1 MASLRGP
8 LADATE
14 TLHSWRIWNLLA
26 LQDIRQRYR
35 RSMLGP
41 FWLTLSAVV
50 SIGALAL
57 VYTRIFKIPAEQYLP
72 FLSVGFIFW
81 IFLSSLIVESCGVFI
96 QSESI
101 IKQISLP
108 FGVHVMRMVWRN
120 ALVLAHNAVVL
131 VLVLVFMGLNPGLN
145 GLLVAPALALAL
157 VAGLALGY
165 LLGTL
170 SARFRDIPPIV
181 ASLMQVLFYVT
192 PVIWTPDLLKDH
204 PALLLWNPV
213 YHFLEILR
221 APVLGKPGPAES
233 WMAAAAITVA
243 LLVAALPFFARFRKR
258 IAFWL

>member
-1 MASLRGP
+1 MTHPGAS
-8 LADATE
+8 LADAVQTAQ
-14 TLHSWRIWNLLA
+14 SWRIWNLLA

-35 RSMLGP
+35 RSLLGP
-41 FWLTLSAVV
+41 FWLTLSAIV

-57 VYTRIFKIPAEQYLP
+57 VYTKIFKIPAEQYLP

-81 IFLSSLIVESCGVFI
+81 IFLSSLITESCGVFI
-96 QSESI
+96 QSESV

-120 ALVLAHNAVVL
+120 TLVLAHNSVVL
-131 VLVLVFMGLNPGLN
+131 VLVLAFMGLNPGPA
-145 GLLVAPALALAL
+145 GLLVVPALALAL

-181 ASLMQVLFYVT
+181 GSLMQVLFYVT
-192 PVIWTPDLLKDH
+192 PVIWTPDLLKGH
-204 PALLLWNPV
+204 PGLLLWNPV
-213 YHFLEILR
+213 HHFLEILR
-221 APVLGKPGPAES
+221 APLLGKAVPAES
-233 WMAAAAITVA
+233 WAIALGMTAVLLAVA
-243 LLVAALPFFARFRKR
+243 VPFFARFRRR